1 MSTSRVILVL
11 AAIALGAPAMGQ
23 EMREIETSKGTV
35 SVPADPQRVLV
46 LNPAIAGSLYALGLD
61 VLAVTESTRAP
72 TEEGYS
78 GVWADEAR
86 AAGTEV
92 LPWDFEGFNYELLLS
107 YDPDLIVAGG
117 QGRPGFLANEGYD
130 QLSAVA
136 PTLFVDTT
144 LGSWKEE
151 LGAIATALGREA
163 EAAEALAVYEARI
176 AEVSA
181 AIEMPPQPTAFM
193 LSLDPETPY
202 FMPETTATPQ
212 LFADVGFT
220 VDPLAER
227 FPQFEAF
234 GTGDSVEV
242 SAELA
247 GDVFSAPTIV
257 LVPFDPASP
266 HAEDMETDPIL
277 SRLPAVQSGNV
288 YEMPDYAYR
297 FDYYGALATL
307 DVIEETFGR

>member
-1 MSTSRVILVL
+1 MTLSRTVLVL
-11 AAIALGAPAMGQ
+11 SAIALCAPAFAQ
-23 EMREIETSKGTV
+23 ETREVETSKGV
-35 SVPADPQRVLV
+35 VELPAEPQRVLV

-78 GVWADEAR
+78 GVWAEEAR

-130 QLSAVA
+130 QLSTVA
-136 PTLFVDTT
+136 PTLFVDTN
-144 LGSWKEE
+144 LGSWKDE
-151 LGAIATALGREA
+151 LDAIATALGREA
-163 EAAEALAVYEARI
+163 EAEEAIAAYNERI

-181 AIEMPPQPTAFM
+181 AIELPPQPTAFM

-212 LFADVGFT
+212 LFADLGFE

-247 GDVFSAPTIV
+247 GEVFSAPTIV

-277 SRLPAVQSGNV
+277 SRLPAVRSGDV

>member
-1 MSTSRVILVL
+1 MTLSRTVLVL
-11 AAIALGAPAMGQ
+11 SAIALCAPAFAQ
-23 EMREIETSKGTV
+23 ETREVETSKGV
-35 SVPADPQRVLV
+35 VELPAEPQRVLV

-78 GVWADEAR
+78 GVWAEEAR

-130 QLSAVA
+130 QLSTVA
-136 PTLFVDTT
+136 PTLFVDTN
-144 LGSWKEE
+144 LGSWKDE
-151 LGAIATALGREA
+151 LDAIATALGRETEA
-163 EAAEALAVYEARI
+163 EEAIAAYNERI
-176 AEVSA
+176 EEVAA
-181 AIEMPPQPTAFM
+181 AIELPPQPTAFM

-212 LFADVGFT
+212 LFADLGFI

-247 GDVFSAPTIV
+247 GEVFSAPTIV

-277 SRLPAVQSGNV
+277 SRLPAVRSGDV